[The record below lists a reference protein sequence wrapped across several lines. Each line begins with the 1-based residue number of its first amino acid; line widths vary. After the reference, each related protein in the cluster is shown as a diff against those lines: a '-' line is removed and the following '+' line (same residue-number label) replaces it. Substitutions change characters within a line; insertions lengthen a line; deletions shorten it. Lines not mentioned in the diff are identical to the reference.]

1 MAAEAFRAFVGNPRA
16 WSVGVLIAWC
26 GVSWGKPPEAL
37 DRVPSD
43 AVVAVGIRSVDEL
56 VERVRA
62 LTRAVGV
69 PGDPIGEGP
78 LGMVLAMPG
87 LNTAGSMGMAVLP
100 MPEGAEP
107 GVVFIVPVTDYAAM
121 VAGAGG
127 TIDGNVATLAMGP
140 QTVFARDLGG
150 GFAAVSPDRLVLTAF
165 RGEGGQIDAHVRNLG
180 PVGVRVASSA
190 HAVVIANI
198 PALAPQIE
206 QGLEGVKDQMQM
218 AMMLNPQAAAME
230 GQMALMERLADAV
243 MRDARVGL
251 LGLHLDEAGGVSLDL
266 AVQFRDGSEAA
277 GLCSS
282 RGQAAGI
289 MTRLP
294 DVPFLFAFALDTS
307 SAGVKQ
313 MMRYAESASR
323 EEGEADAAPGA
334 SILDPFGGLGTQI
347 DVTDGYAMVVGKT
360 PAILGGALSNSA
372 GVLMSRKPAE
382 QLAATRAMLEK
393 RGETKTGSVTI
404 VTEYTP
410 GVGEAEGVRFDQWGV
425 RVNVDPNDPMA
436 METQQMMAMLAGPSG
451 LSGYVG
457 QVSQGVVYTMARNT
471 PLMRQAIRA
480 AREGDGLGAQAAIRA
495 VAARLPDSRTFEGYV
510 GVKPILETVMEAM
523 AAFGGGLDQIRLPE
537 QVPPLGLALTTDSG
551 GAQFRLHAPGDTV
564 RALGQVFRTLAGEEE
579 PPPAGR
585 PARPRF

>member
-1 MAAEAFRAFVGNPRA
+1 MVVEACRTFTSNPRA
-16 WSVGVLIAWC
+16 WSVGVLLAWS
-26 GVSWGKPPEAL
+26 GVSWGNPPQAL
-37 DRVPSD
+37 DRVPGD
-43 AVVAVGIRSVDEL
+43 ALIAVGIRSVDEL

-69 PGDPIGEGP
+69 PGDPIGDGP
-78 LGMVLAMPG
+78 LGTVLAMPG
-87 LNTAGSMGMAVLP
+87 LNTAGSMGIAVLP
-100 MPEGAEP
+100 MPEGTEP
-107 GVVFIVPVTDYAAM
+107 GVVLVMPVTDYAAM

-127 TIDGNVATLAMGP
+127 IVDGQIATLAMGP
-140 QTVFARDLGG
+140 QTVYARDLGG

-180 PVGVRVASSA
+180 PVGLRVASSA
-190 HAVVIANI
+190 QAVVIANI
-198 PALAPQIE
+198 PALAPEIE
-206 QGLEGVKDQMQM
+206 QGLEGMKDQMQM

-230 GQMALMERLADAV
+230 GQMALVERVADAV

-251 LGLHLDEAGGVSLDL
+251 LGLHLDERGGVSLDL

-277 GLCSS
+277 GLCSN
-282 RGQAAGI
+282 RGQAAGLLA
-289 MTRLP
+289 RLP
-294 DVPFLFAFALDTS
+294 DIPFLFAFAFDTS
-307 SAGVKQ
+307 SAGVKR

-323 EEGEADAAPGA
+323 EGEEAAAAPGT
-334 SILDPFGGLGTQI
+334 SILDPFGGLGAQI
-347 DVTDGYAMVVGKT
+347 DATDGYAMVVGKT

-372 GVLMSRKPAE
+372 GILMSRRPAE
-382 QLAATRAMLEK
+382 QLAAARTMLEK
-393 RGETKTGSVTI
+393 RNGEKAGPVTF

-410 GVGEAEGVRFDQWGV
+410 GAGEAEGVRFDQWGV
-425 RVNVDPNDPMA
+425 RMNVDPNDPMA
-436 METQQMMAMLAGPSG
+436 MEAQQMMAMLAGPSG

-457 QVSQGVVYTMARNT
+457 QAGQGVVYTMARNT

-480 AREGDGLGAQAAIRA
+480 AREGDGLGAQDAIRA

-510 GVKPILETVMEAM
+510 GVKPIIETVMEAM
-523 AAFGGGLDQIRLPE
+523 AAFGGGVDQIRLPE

-564 RALGQVFRTLAGEEE
+564 RAIGQVVRTLAGEEE